1 MEVLTPS
8 CWAVAHCEPW
18 VSERRSGADP
28 REQRAAVAWPCWG
41 LWAGT
46 GTWLRLGAVRGA
58 LRELGCSEGAWAF
71 VGPSG
76 APACW
81 CHCHKR

>member
-8 CWAVAHCEPW
+8 CWTVAHCEPW
-18 VSERRSGADP
+18 VSERQSGAGP
-28 REQRAAVAWPCWG
+28 ERAEGGGG
-41 LWAGT
+41 LALLGSL
-46 GTWLRLGAVRGA
+46 GCLGAVRGV
-58 LRELGCSEGAWAF
+58 LRELGCNEGAWAF

-81 CHCHKR
+81 CHCHKC